1 MPAPMFIGRRDNAYT
16 ERRRHTLQSGRAEAV
31 TRGRARNAAPSTL
44 WRLSKAAYTS
54 HNSVINI
61 ILSPLDFSAL
71 TMALPLPLS
80 PTRSPLLHPALSTS
94 LSRSFGLNSPFS
106 LSALSSSLTALSS
119 SPGFSSMSMSLGR
132 SFEERPKLEA
142 QFFRN
147 FSCCGLDLQDL
158 HGLLEHFEECHVAF
172 EDDAGTEGGMEVEM
186 DMDDGGSDGTI
197 SGPPSPRLQ
206 GGARNVYELK
216 KSALGFTSEGG
227 SNGGSA
233 PDSPATQN
241 IHLDSGMEL
250 DMEMDDAPPFHLQH
264 NSHLPLSS
272 LATTSSLSSSG
283 LTSFQPPAMSAFDS
297 PLTASSQLAS
307 ASLAGNKKK
316 FSTAMNAHAQ
326 SRGLGMG
333 GMGGLVGL
341 DALTAARAASA
352 YSTPDSSIPGTPT
365 HEINES
371 SLSFAPLNPST
382 GLAPSLLF
390 PGTPADSPPSDDG
403 EGSSSGGG
411 RSDRERSLPPPHP
424 SLTLPPTTITL
435 QNGGIPTGLPPHL
448 ASALGPT
455 QLTALH
461 PLGTGVQI
469 SPSGRPYTPPSEK
482 PFKCSVPGCDKS
494 YKQQNGLKYHR
505 LHGHCNQN
513 NVGKEGS
520 ERGEGKPYVCHVQS
534 CGKRYKN
541 MNGLRYHYQ
550 HSGAH
555 GALGLQMLAQACH
568 PPPQFP
574 PGHKRANGGN
584 SNTTSRAGSPAPSA
598 GPSRGSSPGGFP
610 RLV

>member
-1 MPAPMFIGRRDNAYT
+1 MPS
-16 ERRRHTLQSGRAEAV
+16 QSESSHPPFLPPPI
-31 TRGRARNAAPSTL
+31 PS
-44 WRLSKAAYTS
+44 
-54 HNSVINI
+54 
-61 ILSPLDFSAL
+61 LSPPPVASGPPAFFGTGPHRHSAECRLLSHLANRPGGLSAYSPPRPCAQLSVARWLVPRAFGQDLLL
-71 TMALPLPLS
+71 TLLVLVVCCS

-172 EDDAGTEGGMEVEM
+172 EDDGATDGGMEVEM

-206 GGARNVYELK
+206 SGGRNSSHDLK
-216 KSALGFTSEGG
+216 KSALGQDQDGNRSP
-227 SNGGSA
+227 
-233 PDSPATQN
+233 PDSPSASEA
-241 IHLDSGMEL
+241 HLDSGMEL
-250 DMEMDDAPPFHLQH
+250 DMDMDDAPDLNHLT
-264 NSHLPLSS
+264 
-272 LATTSSLSSSG
+272 LASTSSLSNG
-283 LTSFQPPAMSAFDS
+283 TLSFQPPPMSAFDS
-297 PLTASSQLAS
+297 PHSPNSQLGGLGNLMPSAAS
-307 ASLAGNKKK
+307 NSSANKKK
-316 FSTAMNAHAQ
+316 FSTAMNPHGQ
-326 SRGLGMG
+326 SRGLAMG

-352 YSTPDSSIPGTPT
+352 YSTPDSSSVPGTPT
-365 HEINES
+365 HEPNGDV
-371 SLSFAPLNPST
+371 SLGFAPLNPST

-390 PGTPADSPPSDDG
+390 PGTPADSPPSDDERG
-403 EGSSSGGG
+403 DGNSTSSSGGG
-411 RSDRERSLPPPHP
+411 RSDRDHSLPPSGSIVP
-424 SLTLPPTTITL
+424 SATSSHLA
-435 QNGGIPTGLPPHL
+435 GLPPHL
-448 ASALGPT
+448 AALSPA

-482 PFKCSVPGCDKS
+482 PFKCSVAGCDKS

-513 NVGKEGS
+513 NVGKEGA
-520 ERGEGKPYVCHVQS
+520 ERGEGKPYVCHVLS
-534 CGKRYKN
+534 CGKRYKKYVFFFVS
-541 MNGLRYHYQ
+541 L
-550 HSGAH
+550 
-555 GALGLQMLAQACH
+555 LLPFLL
-568 PPPQFP
+568 
-574 PGHKRANGGN
+574 
-584 SNTTSRAGSPAPSA
+584 
-598 GPSRGSSPGGFP
+598 SSTG
-610 RLV
+610 R